1 MGDESPKKKESK
13 KSKEKHKTKDMEG
26 AEEPESFL
34 SPQGQIFPWLE
45 QSYVDGMNKI
55 AKQAGLK
62 QPFEWKKIGVL
73 PVGAL
78 IYRQFKANGSA
89 PASVYLAKITFKG
102 ELTRLHYADGAVLA
116 QTKDDI
122 YWDDAENNMHVY
134 VVCEP
139 EEGEEDRSGKTDKA
153 AKQTNWSVTA
163 EESRFEQAGFQE
175 YLETNSTLK
184 RANQERMK
192 ERKEM
197 LSEVIERL
205 AKMKESE
212 LTGQMIEDT
221 ERKVKDEMTEKYGV
235 PSSDRTTWF
244 GMTGGNVG
252 IIQKYFDDDKQ
263 EQAETEMVREMKEM
277 KEMKKR
283 IEKKMNA
290 QGKMTEIKNAAQG
303 TKKAMPS
310 KGELVSMPGDQ
321 QCLFHF
327 LGAAEQ
333 IIEGTAMG
341 DVKFDQN
348 RVDNARSQI
357 VNNAIAYGEVLK
369 NQGKNDEEI
378 QKDMQNQLGETL
390 DEFCTN
396 VTNSISSGKHRQGGF
411 VEASMWQWRTP
422 VLLIIVDADAE
433 ESEQRVYDVVWPEDD
448 RGKEGQRVMI
458 AVKNRGHYYLW
469 EMGEAL
475 FEHGEEHQRAL
486 EACLEHVRPQA
497 RRVSWADVA
506 RVKDVEKRKEMIKE
520 NMHAGVLKAK
530 KSKTRKK
537 KKGGGGG
544 EAEQS
549 SGATMEAWKDMAR
562 KHGWVEKN
570 SQQSQTTS
578 NTADTGQALGQV
590 GRGGDGGAR
599 TQGGGTRDWV
609 SAVVV
614 YTPVPGDVVLDTV
627 GRKDKAVRSLIQ
639 AARQKPGH
647 VVLMAK
653 REDSE
658 KLKECV
664 KAFELWGFQ
673 AKTYALR
680 NRLQGNAAEGTQNS
694 TSKAGLCRNYMK
706 GRACPYGAK
715 CKFTCHPNVQQRG

>member
-1 MGDESPKKKESK
+1 
-13 KSKEKHKTKDMEG
+13 
-26 AEEPESFL
+26 
-34 SPQGQIFPWLE
+34 
-45 QSYVDGMNKI
+45 
-55 AKQAGLK
+55 
-62 QPFEWKKIGVL
+62 
-73 PVGAL
+73 
-78 IYRQFKANGSA
+78 
-89 PASVYLAKITFKG
+89 
-102 ELTRLHYADGAVLA
+102 
-116 QTKDDI
+116 
-122 YWDDAENNMHVY
+122 
-134 VVCEP
+134 
-139 EEGEEDRSGKTDKA
+139 
-153 AKQTNWSVTA
+153 
-163 EESRFEQAGFQE
+163 
-175 YLETNSTLK
+175 
-184 RANQERMK
+184 
-192 ERKEM
+192 
-197 LSEVIERL
+197 
-205 AKMKESE
+205 
-212 LTGQMIEDT
+212 
-221 ERKVKDEMTEKYGV
+221 
-235 PSSDRTTWF
+235 
-244 GMTGGNVG
+244 
-252 IIQKYFDDDKQ
+252 
-263 EQAETEMVREMKEM
+263 
-277 KEMKKR
+277 
-283 IEKKMNA
+283 
-290 QGKMTEIKNAAQG
+290 
-303 TKKAMPS
+303 
-310 KGELVSMPGDQ
+310 
-321 QCLFHF
+321 
-327 LGAAEQ
+327 
-333 IIEGTAMG
+333 
-341 DVKFDQN
+341 
-348 RVDNARSQI
+348 
-357 VNNAIAYGEVLK
+357 VLK
-369 NQGKNDEEI
+369 NQGKTDEEI

-506 RVKDVEKRKEMIKE
+506 RGKDVEKRKEMIKE